1 MSRRLT
7 AKQEAF
13 AHAIADGKTQVDAY
27 LASYDWKGKKAG
39 SEKKA
44 CELAALPAVA
54 ARIAAL
60 RERATTKRTLGR
72 IEKRELLAA
81 TVLGHTKPLSDV
93 QMKAIEIDN
102 KMAGHNE
109 PEKLK
114 VEGMGS
120 LLQKI
125 RRTAAKP

>member
-13 AHAIADGKTQVDAY
+13 CQRIADGKTQVDAY
-27 LASYDWKGKKAG
+27 LSAYDWKGKKAG

-54 ARIAAL
+54 ARITQL
-60 RERATTKRTLGR
+60 RERASTSRTLLR
-72 IEKRELLAA
+72 VEKREMLADTA
-81 TVLGHTKPLSDV
+81 RGTKALTDV

-125 RRTAAKP
+125 RRTAPKP